1 MLGLPL
7 HLNKYKMP
15 EGLKKILGF
24 LKNKYITSTLLLF
37 IWICFFDRN
46 DLISEVRLV
55 NKINYLKTEKRY
67 YQQQTDM
74 ATEELKEL
82 QTNPANLEKFARE
95 KYLMKKDN
103 EDVYVIVDQNNRLVD
118 TLNVKP
124 TK

>member
-1 MLGLPL
+1 LLGLPL